1 MQSFLKLVLNGVEN
15 LIIPFPSR
23 NMLVFVEFSTRS
35 SGNSLIFLEESGE
48 RKLDNI
54 QQKNSPF
61 QFITKLLS
69 YYRHF
74 DKASSF
80 SFCLYLDSNYD

>member
-1 MQSFLKLVLNGVEN
+1 
-15 LIIPFPSR
+15 
-23 NMLVFVEFSTRS
+23 MLVFVEFSTRS

-61 QFITKLLS
+61 QFITKLLF

-74 DKASSF
+74 DKTLRLYF
-80 SFCLYLDSNYD
+80 SYYLDCNYDYLTLINTIFAVTPLGHSHLYFT